1 MKHVSSDLNRFQ
13 FTERSTLFMAKVTP
27 RLTGTP
33 VPVSLVKT
41 NGELYA
47 LADRIKVQLS
57 LKKWH
62 LVYHSVSD

>member
-1 MKHVSSDLNRFQ
+1 
-13 FTERSTLFMAKVTP
+13 MAKVTP